1 MDRYLALRL
10 FSVARTKLF
19 IEVFKCFMRRNP
31 EDSNRIIE
39 RDIVSNLLNLIILHV
54 LYKVVILY
62 LINYKT

>member
-1 MDRYLALRL
+1 
-10 FSVARTKLF
+10 
-19 IEVFKCFMRRNP
+19 MRRNP

>member
-1 MDRYLALRL
+1 MDRCLVLRV
-10 FSVARTKLF
+10 FSVECTKLF

-31 EDSNRIIE
+31 EDSSRIIE

-54 LYKVVILY
+54 LYKEVMLY

>member
-1 MDRYLALRL
+1 MDRCLALRL

-19 IEVFKCFMRRNP
+19 IEVFKCFMNP

>member
-1 MDRYLALRL
+1 MDQCLALRL

-19 IEVFKCFMRRNP
+19 IEVFKCFMNP